1 MLGPGGCSIA
11 MTGSMKMSVER
22 RRGCIAERW
31 TLGMGV
37 SLLYWPRFVV
47 IGRGEQL
54 CGADAVTYADEGTRH
69 LRSEV
74 VYHMEEISGVVGPR
88 CWDFVSL
95 M

>member
-1 MLGPGGCSIA
+1 
-11 MTGSMKMSVER
+11 
-22 RRGCIAERW
+22 
-31 TLGMGV
+31 MGV

-74 VYHMEEISGVVGPR
+74 VYHV
-88 CWDFVSL
+88 
-95 M
+95 